1 VTYNANS
8 ASSGT
13 EPTDSSSPYSPGATV
28 TVKSNS
34 GTLARTGYTFGGWNT
49 AIDGS
54 GTYYDATGSATFSMP
69 VNNVTLSAEWTGTVT
84 YDANNATYGAVPTD
98 ATAYKQNQSATAA
111 SNSGG
116 LARTGYTFV
125 GWNTAND
132 GSGTNYAAG
141 SGSIPMSGGN
151 LTLYAKWTTVP
162 PTITLTGTLSEVNT
176 TFGTA
181 SVSPTSFT
189 VSGANMVAGIA
200 VTPPPGFEVS
210 QTPGGASG
218 YAGSGTAITVGSAG
232 TIADTTV
239 YVRLTATA
247 TVGSSPYSGDITCTS
262 SGATQKDVATASSTV
277 SPAELTIT
285 ANNQN
290 KFYDTTQ
297 TTPVTGS
304 AAFTSTGLK
313 NGDTVGTVTLTYGT
327 GGLLAA
333 DPAGNTSTITPSDA
347 AGGSFTAGNYSIMYY
362 PGTLTVVKATPTA
375 TLAVNNSPVTHDGVA
390 HAATVGITASSV
402 PGAVQNV
409 LTGGA
414 ATQTAAGTYA
424 VTADF
429 VPTDTA
435 NYNTLIALSAGNFR
449 INTPPTS
456 TGSSV
461 TVRIDTPK
469 AFAAS
474 DFPFADAD
482 AGNTLHAIK
491 VTSLPDPAKG
501 TLKLGGAAI
510 TAVPSAPILVANIGT
525 LTYTPT
531 TGFLGDDSFNFQVS
545 DGNAFSADAAM
556 AISVKNVIL
565 VQNGSFETHGALNN
579 ATFWWSL
586 GSPWVGGVSPQGY
599 EELQVNQ
606 FNTFTAAADGL
617 YAANLEPWVISITQ
631 DLLTT
636 VNAGDT
642 LSMTFSGG
650 RAKGL
655 AGGKFTVTFK
665 VDTTEYTSSEFDTT
679 LQANDTWQSYTF
691 ATPISNTGNLSIIFR
706 PVSGRPWLDKVS
718 DVSVTN
724 VPTAGSYAS
733 WALANGASS
742 DLLADSNNNGVANG
756 IEFFMGGTL
765 ASPATLPP
773 LVDNAGTWTWTIPYD
788 PNATASYYFE
798 VSANLQS
805 WTPVLPG
812 DPAIEVLTGPDA
824 IRLTLPSGK
833 QFVRLVVT
841 PN

>member
-1 VTYNANS
+1 V
-8 ASSGT
+8 
-13 EPTDSSSPYSPGATV
+13 
-28 TVKSNS
+28 
-34 GTLARTGYTFGGWNT
+34 
-49 AIDGS
+49 
-54 GTYYDATGSATFSMP
+54 YDA
-69 VNNVTLSAEWTGTVT
+69 
-84 YDANNATYGAVPTD
+84 GA
-98 ATAYKQNQSATAA
+98 
-111 SNSGG
+111 
-116 LARTGYTFV
+116 
-125 GWNTAND
+125 
-132 GSGTNYAAG
+132 
-141 SGSIPMSGGN
+141 
-151 LTLYAKWTTVP
+151 
-162 PTITLTGTLSEVNT
+162 
-176 TFGTA
+176 
-181 SVSPTSFT
+181 
-189 VSGANMVAGIA
+189 
-200 VTPPPGFEVS
+200 
-210 QTPGGASG
+210 
-218 YAGSGTAITVGSAG
+218 
-232 TIADTTV
+232 
-239 YVRLTATA
+239 
-247 TVGSSPYSGDITCTS
+247 
-262 SGATQKDVATASSTV
+262 
-277 SPAELTIT
+277 
-285 ANNQN
+285 
-290 KFYDTTQ
+290 
-297 TTPVTGS
+297 
-304 AAFTSTGLK
+304 
-313 NGDTVGTVTLTYGT
+313 
-327 GGLLAA
+327 
-333 DPAGNTSTITPSDA
+333 
-347 AGGSFTAGNYSIMYY
+347 
-362 PGTLTVVKATPTA
+362 LTVVKATPTA
-375 TLAVNNSPVTHDGVA
+375 TLAVNNSPVTYDGSA

-402 PGAVQNV
+402 PGEVQNI

-456 TGSSV
+456 TGGSV
-461 TVRIDTPK
+461 TVRIDTLK

-510 TAVPSAPILVANIGT
+510 TAVPSDPILVANIGT

-565 VQNGSFETHGALNN
+565 VQNGSFETRGALNN
-579 ATFWWSL
+579 ATYWWSL

-599 EELQVNQ
+599 EVLQVNE

-617 YAANLEPWVISITQ
+617 YAANLEPWLVSITQ

-665 VDTTEYTSSEFDTT
+665 VDTTEYTSSEFDTA

-691 ATPISNTGNLSIIFR
+691 ATPVSNTGNLSIIFR

-718 DVSVTN
+718 DVSVSTGSGGP
-724 VPTAGSYAS
+724 VAGSYAD
-733 WALANGASS
+733 WASKNSVTGEPS
-742 DLLADSNNNGVANG
+742 DDSNQDGVPNG
-756 IEFFMGGTL
+756 IAYFMGVTGL
-765 ASPATLPP
+765 ATLP
-773 LVDNAGTWTWTIPYD
+773 
-788 PNATASYYFE
+788 
-798 VSANLQS
+798 
-805 WTPVLPG
+805 
-812 DPAIEVLTGPDA
+812 GPDA
-824 IRLTLPSGK
+824 NGTVAWPVSATFSGTHVVETSTDLVTWTAVSTQPTPAGGYLSYTLPKDAVGGK